1 MRSEDRLLD
10 REAGFFVAK
19 QLRDEREIEPLARFD
34 AAVEESRDQPPPER
48 AKVVPCLGR
57 PRQSGQPN
65 AFSPTRPGNA
75 GSV

>member
-1 MRSEDRLLD
+1 MLD
-10 REAGFFVAK
+10 RKPGLLVAQ
-19 QLRDEREIEPLARFD
+19 QLCDQGEIEPLARFD

-65 AFSPTRPGNA
+65 AFSPTRLGNA